1 MAGGTDFDGVL
12 LQLDKPNLV
21 MSSNH
26 SCPGSIFKASNVYRQ
41 ITLFKKLQQQINT
54 ANSKNTTNSLSKLCD
69 RHRTI

>member
-26 SCPGSIFKASNVYRQ
+26 SCPGSIF
-41 ITLFKKLQQQINT
+41 FF
-54 ANSKNTTNSLSKLCD
+54 
-69 RHRTI
+69 